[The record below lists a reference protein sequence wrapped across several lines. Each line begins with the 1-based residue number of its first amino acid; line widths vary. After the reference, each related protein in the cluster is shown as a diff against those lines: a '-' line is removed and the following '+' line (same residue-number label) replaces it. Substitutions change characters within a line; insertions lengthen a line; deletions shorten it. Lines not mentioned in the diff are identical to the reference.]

1 MPEKE
6 NNRIARRRDDRI
18 GTVMSMNSLEK
29 ARNTIDK
36 IDEQLA
42 SLFEARMKLT
52 EIVAAYKKKHD
63 MAVFDESREAQ
74 VLEKAKQRISKP
86 DLKGD
91 FAQWMQTLMDLSKK
105 QQRQMLNANKVAY
118 CGVEGAFACSAT
130 RTLFPQAEAVSCA
143 SFADVFKKVQEN
155 EVRYGVV
162 PLENSNSGLVGEVL
176 DLLFE
181 SGLYIVEAAD
191 IRIRQ
196 CLLGVKGA
204 QLKEVCWVYSKD
216 QALWQ
221 SKTFLDAL
229 GVETIC
235 YPNTAMAA
243 QYVAQQADPAKA
255 AIGARDN
262 ASLYDLDILAEN
274 IEGSAS
280 NTTRFLVISA
290 VPNAQENEVSSLL
303 LTVPDSAGALAKAI
317 NVIAAFDL
325 NMDNLQSR
333 PVKSRPFEYYF
344 FVQLAGHTSRQNVEA
359 CLQALSAVCTSVRSL
374 GSYSIRKD
382 DQL

>member
-1 MPEKE
+1 
-6 NNRIARRRDDRI
+6 
-18 GTVMSMNSLEK
+18 MSMNSLEK

-52 EIVAAYKKKHD
+52 EIVDANKKKHD

-118 CGVEGAFACSAT
+118 CGVEGAFSCSAT

-204 QLKEVCWVYSKD
+204 QLKEVRWVYSKD

-243 QYVAQQADPAKA
+243 QYIAQQADPAKA